1 MIKTN
6 KENLVMQSVG
16 GKVHSPIISSPYRIS
31 RDGKPMILPATG
43 FLQCKSGRFMYE
55 MGRRPCG
62 ARS

>member
-31 RDGKPMILPATG
+31 RDGKPMILPVTG
-43 FLQCKSGRFMYE
+43 YFVLPKEIQTL
-55 MGRRPCG
+55 
-62 ARS
+62 